1 MALVHHAGDG
11 ATGNRKFI
19 ESLMKIII
27 LDGISGVPLGKEIHG
42 AFQGAGVSSVYA
54 DAFHFKARP
63 FYRLS
68 SIVLKSRNRMRDKE
82 GFSHLPRIELKELE
96 ALIERERPT
105 HVLVIGFLYKHF
117 EVRAAR
123 ELLNKHGVSL
133 LLYDTDSC
141 NLYGKRREFVYFI
154 QQELPVYDHIFSFS
168 KVTTRFFQDTLG
180 LKASHLPFGAL
191 PVHALG
197 LQKTAEALFVGSA
210 DLRRVFLLEGVRN
223 RVAIRGNRWKR
234 NYPLMSSA
242 LRARVD
248 DRTVWGEELQML
260 LQSAK
265 IVINITRSDFYG
277 AETGVN
283 LRIFEALSAGC
294 FLLTDYCEE
303 IAELFTPGQDIEVF
317 RSATELRAKVAY
329 YLENEEERERIARN
343 GRARF
348 LEHHTWAARID
359 QIGSTLAAVD

>member
-1 MALVHHAGDG
+1 
-11 ATGNRKFI
+11 
-19 ESLMKIII
+19 MKIII

-42 AFQGAGVSSVYA
+42 AFLEAGVSSVYA
-54 DAFHFKARP
+54 DAFDFKERP

-68 SIVLKSRNRMRDKE
+68 SVILKSRNRVRDKE

-96 ALIERERPT
+96 TLIERERPT

-117 EVRAAR
+117 DVKATKD
-123 ELLNKHGVSL
+123 LLAKHGVSL

-154 QQELPVYDHIFSFS
+154 QHELPAYDHIFSFS
-168 KVTTRFFQDTLG
+168 KVTTRFFEDTLG
-180 LKASHLPFGAL
+180 LSASHLPFGAL
-191 PVHALG
+191 PVQPLA
-197 LQKTAEALFVGSA
+197 LQKNAEALFVGSA
-210 DLRRVFLLEGVRN
+210 DLRRVFLLEGIRD

-242 LRARVD
+242 LQARVD
-248 DRTVWGEELQML
+248 DRTVWGQELQTL

-303 IAELFTPGQDIEVF
+303 IMELFTPGEEIEVF
-317 RSATELRAKVAY
+317 RSAAELREKVAY
-329 YLENEEERERIARN
+329 YLEHEEARERIAQN

-348 LEHHTWAARID
+348 LEHHTWSTRID
-359 QIGSTLAAVD
+359 QIRSTLQTTL